1 MVEPECDTRF
11 CDINIIIFSL
21 FLVFRFEYVAYKFY
35 KIQQEEMSRLITQV
49 LCFSYVVLFLINF
62 INAWA
67 NFEITYVSY
76 ENPSSKTADGKCC
89 DELSRCRS
97 NCTNV
102 FVICLKDIKSTI
114 CGINGFTS
122 KVFVGDYLT
131 FKKEDETGIRNPHAF
146 FLLTT
151 PKKISLNFSVYT
163 NATNKLIA
171 EFYNEVQLNATPFDV
186 IKRER
191 LNFLYTGTAGNNKTL
206 AIKASLNCGKGYL
219 LPDCKIKCERKDD
232 KLGHY
237 KCDNWGKICL
247 PGWTDVSKN
256 CTIPLKLSSSS
267 SFLAS
272 KVSPIIFSTSSSR
285 LFSTLTHKPL
295 ATVVAPPETH
305 SLSITSS
312 EIRTGS
318 HYTTSYSGHASSSA
332 SVLPTTV
339 TLPTGVPVIKER
351 KTLMW
356 TIVGIVIALAVIVLL
371 VLMILKNR
379 NRKHRV
385 LHLTH
390 GESVEMKKDK
400 DEQEIAENVVELP
413 AVEILE
419 K

>member
-256 CTIPLKLSSSS
+256 CTIL
-267 SFLAS
+267 
-272 KVSPIIFSTSSSR
+272 
-285 LFSTLTHKPL
+285 
-295 ATVVAPPETH
+295 VAPPETH